1 MLKLPMH
8 RGSILTC
15 TFHYIKGH
23 IQSGT
28 FFLMYQITFSTSK
41 QSMIH
46 QVLITVSCYSILKI
60 FQNIC
65 PHMFIN
71 HCNIFAYEV
80 YYRYIR
86 SIF

>member
-1 MLKLPMH
+1 MLKMPMH

-46 QVLITVSCYSILKI
+46 QVLITVSCYSILED
-60 FQNIC
+60 FSEYM
-65 PHMFIN
+65 PTH
-71 HCNIFAYEV
+71 V
-80 YYRYIR
+80 YK
-86 SIF
+86 SL